1 LPCGVTGGMR
11 PDGRGPYAELR
22 KKVTAEDAD
31 ET

>member
-1 LPCGVTGGMR
+1 MR

-31 ET
+31 EA